1 MSQDLSLIR
10 NELINFIEVELPY
23 EFTKH
28 CPIKYIT
35 LKNEEEYFYKGGEF
49 IIEGNDS
56 LLITNKART
65 WYVPTCYRNKD
76 GTIKYES
83 RFFIPDKEVVR
94 GIYPNEKEINK
105 LKDTIDYQQ
114 SIIEKVTNQL
124 KEIEIQKHSL
134 QENNSQYEELLQQNR
149 YHLKDLSL
157 ELRANKKT
165 IKKYEDIIKKLTQSH
180 PLMK

>member
-1 MSQDLSLIR
+1 MSQDLSFIR
-10 NELINFIEVELPY
+10 NELIDYIEVKLPY
-23 EFTKH
+23 QFMKN

-49 IIEGNDS
+49 ITEGNDS
-56 LLITNKART
+56 LLITNKARS
-65 WYVPTCYRNKD
+65 WHVPTCYRNKD

-83 RFFIPDKEVVR
+83 RFFIPDKEEVSTL
-94 GIYPNEKEINK
+94 PNEKEIKK
-105 LKDTIDYQQ
+105 LLDTIDYQQ

-124 KEIEIQKHSL
+124 KEIELHKHSL